1 MKCPY
6 CGQMTTRVVDSRT
19 ADRGIRRRR
28 ECQECGERFTTYEQ
42 YQQTV
47 VMIVKKDG
55 RREEFQREKL
65 LYGLRVATR
74 KRPLPANAVE
84 AIVDDIERRL
94 MASGRPEVPSR
105 VLGEMVITQ
114 LKMLDPIAYIRFA
127 SVYHQ
132 FVSLEE
138 MLEELNRIA
147 RSPLGIAPE
156 QAKLFEDELDALV
169 RGTDREV
176 AAFEEDQPVL
186 DEDAANAED
195 PNFEGDR
202 TPISIASARSAQPV

>member
-42 YQQTV
+42 HQPTV

-65 LYGLRVATR
+65 LHGLRVATR

-84 AIVDDIERRL
+84 AIVDEVEQRL
-94 MASGRPEVPSR
+94 MAAGRPEIPSR
-105 VLGEMVITQ
+105 VIGEMVISH
-114 LKMLDPIAYIRFA
+114 LKTLDPIAYIRFA
-127 SVYHQ
+127 SVYRQ
-132 FVSLEE
+132 FVSVDD
-138 MLEELNRIA
+138 MLAELDQLTFNSVPPA
-147 RSPLGIAPE
+147 E
-156 QAKLFEDELDALV
+156 QGHLFDDELTRLLN
-169 RGTDREV
+169 G
-176 AAFEEDQPVL
+176 
-186 DEDAANAED
+186 AED
-195 PNFEGDR
+195 LPAEASDLDGNEP
-202 TPISIASARSAQPV
+202 TPIELAPSALARR

>member
-42 YQQTV
+42 HQPTV

-65 LYGLRVATR
+65 LHGLRVATR

-84 AIVDDIERRL
+84 AIVDEIERRL
-94 MASGRPEVPSR
+94 MAAGRPEIPSR
-105 VLGEMVITQ
+105 VLGEMVISH
-114 LKMLDPIAYIRFA
+114 LKTLDPIAYIRFA
-127 SVYHQ
+127 SVYRQ
-132 FVSLEE
+132 FVSVDD
-138 MLEELNRIA
+138 MLAELDNLTFNSVA
-147 RSPLGIAPE
+147 AAE
-156 QAKLFEDELDALV
+156 QGHLFDDELTRLLN
-169 RGTDREV
+169 G
-176 AAFEEDQPVL
+176 EEDLPVEASDL
-186 DEDAANAED
+186 DGNE
-195 PNFEGDR
+195 P
-202 TPISIASARSAQPV
+202 TPISALARR

>member
-1 MKCPY
+1 
-6 CGQMTTRVVDSRT
+6 MTTRVVDSRT
-19 ADRGIRRRR
+19 AERGIRRRR

-127 SVYHQ
+127 SVYRQ
-132 FVSLEE
+132 FVSVED
-138 MLEELNRIA
+138 MLHELDQLTFNPVPPA
-147 RSPLGIAPE
+147 E
-156 QAKLFEDELDALV
+156 QPRLFEDELARLLE
-169 RGTDREV
+169 GT
-176 AAFEEDQPVL
+176 EDLPV
-186 DEDAANAED
+186 DSTD
-195 PNFEGDR
+195 PSSNDP
-202 TPISIASARSAQPV
+202 TPIGYAPSAMGRR